1 MMRDYRKIMLDAAR
15 ALAADGD
22 VNMRLS
28 RVACFLI
35 QLDDDDV
42 PPRALKTFEAV
53 RGPLI
58 AKPLVVDGRLA
69 PRDFDE
75 LQRARIAQAFN
86 DLVLAELGGVQR

>member
-1 MMRDYRKIMLDAAR
+1 MRDYRQTLLEAAR
-15 ALAADGD
+15 ALVADGD
-22 VNMRLS
+22 LDMRLS
-28 RVACFLI
+28 KVACLLI

-42 PPRALKTFEAV
+42 PPWALKTFEAV

-69 PRDFDE
+69 PRNFDE